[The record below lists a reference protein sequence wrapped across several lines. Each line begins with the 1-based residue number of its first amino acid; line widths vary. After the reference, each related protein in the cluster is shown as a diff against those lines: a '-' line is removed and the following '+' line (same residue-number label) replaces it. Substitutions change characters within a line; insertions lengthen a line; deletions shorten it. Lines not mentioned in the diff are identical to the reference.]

1 MKQILHIV
9 KYKALSF
16 LKLNPVYNL
25 NDFMK
30 SAGSFIVY
38 SGFAFGT
45 YFLTQTIINYLLV
58 EVRIGLFLLH
68 QFLSIIMFI
77 FFLSVNVGNII
88 VSYSTLYKSGEV
100 NFLLTKPVSPTKIFI
115 IKFLDNFFYSSSTM
129 LLIILAAIL
138 GYGTYF
144 KLSILS
150 VLSIVLFNFLPFMF
164 IAASFGVILLLF
176 IMKISIRI
184 PLRYIIYVLSA
195 AYIILLFMFFRINSP
210 LKLVSEVMEY
220 YPNLDQYFA
229 ALIPPIL
236 RFLPNNWLTDCLFW
250 TVSGD
255 YSRAVVCYF
264 YQITVSIFMF
274 MLASYL
280 GYRLYY
286 KTWLNL
292 INLGNKPLIKKAGKE
307 RTTDF
312 EKESSLAPQTE
323 VILKREIFTFI
334 REPNQVIHLALLLF
348 LIFIFI
354 VSMRGVSILGT
365 RVIQL
370 QTINYLSVYSFNIFL
385 LSTLALRF
393 VFPLASLEGEAFWKE
408 KSSPFMI
415 KKIFKIKVFIYLIP
429 IILISQL
436 LSYFSN
442 RIFSSKLIILIG
454 ILIAFISTAFVYLN
468 FGMGSIFANYKEKNA
483 IRISSS
489 QGAAISFLIS
499 LLFIAFQIA
508 ILFVPLS
515 RFFQLRRNT
524 GIYNLSLLLLPSILI
539 IALSVVTA
547 LIFFKLGLKALR
559 KDF

>member
-1 MKQILHIV
+1 MKQIFHIV

-16 LKLNPVYNL
+16 LKLNPVHNV

-38 SGFAFGT
+38 AGFAVGT
-45 YFLTQTIINYLLV
+45 YFLTQTIIHYLLL

-138 GYGTYF
+138 GYGAYF
-144 KLSILS
+144 KLSVIN

-164 IAASFGVILLLF
+164 IAASLGVIILLF

-184 PLRYIIYVLSA
+184 PLRYIVYVLSA
-195 AYIILLFMFFRINSP
+195 AYVILLFLFFKINSP

-220 YPNLDQYFA
+220 YPNLDQYFSG
-229 ALIPPIL
+229 LIPPIIK
-236 RFLPNNWLTDCLFW
+236 FLPNNWLTDCLFW
-250 TVSGD
+250 TVLGD
-255 YSRAVVCYF
+255 YSRAAEFYF
-264 YQITVSIFMF
+264 YQVTVSLLMF
-274 MLASYL
+274 FFAAYL
-280 GYRLYY
+280 GNRFYY
-286 KTWLNL
+286 KTWLNN
-292 INLGNKPLIKKAGKE
+292 INAGNKTRTKIDGKKQSI
-307 RTTDF
+307 DF
-312 EKESSLAPQTE
+312 EKESSLSPHTE
-323 VILKREIFTFI
+323 VILKREILTFV
-334 REPNQVIHLALLLF
+334 REPNQVIHLLLLLF

-354 VSMRGVSILGT
+354 VSMRGVSLLGT

-370 QTINYLSVYSFNIFL
+370 QTINYLSVFSFNIFL
-385 LSTLALRF
+385 ISTLAMRF
-393 VFPLASLEGEAFWKE
+393 VFPLASLEGEAFWKV
-408 KSSPFMI
+408 KSSPVLI
-415 KKIFKIKVFIYLIP
+415 RKIFKIKILIYLVP
-429 IILISQL
+429 IIIISQL

-442 RIFSSKLIILIG
+442 RIFSSRLIVLIG
-454 ILIAFISTAFVYLN
+454 ILIAFIAAAFVYIN
-468 FGMGSIFANYKEKNA
+468 AGMGCIFANFREKNA

-508 ILFVPLS
+508 ILFVPLHNL
-515 RFFQLRRNT
+515 FQLRRNT
-524 GIYNLSLLLLPSILI
+524 GVYDLSFLI
-539 IALSVVTA
+539 IPAAIIIIISVMA
-547 LIFFKLGLKALR
+547 SFISFKLGIKSLQ